1 VPYRQALRAGLQSAC
16 PPGQSH
22 SPIERPRIKLALNG
36 VNLGLSFLAPY
47 RRQVLRKKAGLIL
60 ISSGLLP
67 TSALETFVKRVDRS
81 KSQFGR
87 GVYVGD
93 TGLEL
98 QKILPGSLLIEFGIG
113 LVAHADK
120 HS

>member
-1 VPYRQALRAGLQSAC
+1 LVVGSNPTSGAISELEG
-16 PPGQSH
+16 G
-22 SPIERPRIKLALNG
+22 NG
-36 VNLGLSFLAPY
+36 VSVMDRSRSG
-47 RRQVLRKKAGLIL
+47 RQVLRKKAGSIL

-98 QKILPGSLLIEFGIG
+98 QKILPGSLLIEFRIG